1 MAVELT
7 PLGKVVVGTFKWV
20 LVPVAVGCFGL
31 KCIGPNIGG
40 SPKKAANPS
49 APKIQAPPQ
58 SDHAKKFMQV
68 REQQP

>member
-20 LVPVAVGCFGL
+20 LVPLVVGGIGL
-31 KCIGPNIGG
+31 KCVGPNIGG
-40 SPKKAANPS
+40 SIKKTDDPKT
-49 APKIQAPPQ
+49 PKIQAPPE
-58 SDHAKKFMQV
+58 SEHGKKFMQV